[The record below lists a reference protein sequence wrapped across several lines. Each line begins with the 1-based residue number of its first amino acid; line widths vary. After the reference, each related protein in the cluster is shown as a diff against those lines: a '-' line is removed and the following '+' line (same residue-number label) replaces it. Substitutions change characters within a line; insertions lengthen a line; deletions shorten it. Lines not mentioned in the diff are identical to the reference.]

1 MAIVLIWITSII
13 VSCIIADKNGRSVG
27 AWFFLSLLFGFLA
40 TIVVLAMGP
49 ANPVTI
55 AVASPHQPFVFAE
68 NRVPCPRCG
77 ESIVATAKI
86 CRFCSAAQAVNEW
99 PTS

>member
-13 VSCIIADKNGRSVG
+13 VSCIIAD
-27 AWFFLSLLFGFLA
+27 AA
-40 TIVVLAMGP
+40 A
-49 ANPVTI
+49 
-55 AVASPHQPFVFAE
+55 
-68 NRVPCPRCG
+68 